1 MRAER
6 DLNTTIQAQASL
18 VLRAISLVALLAY
31 AFMLLGAYDT
41 TFHSVDSV
49 RDVALARL
57 IADGSAFP
65 LVSQPWAA
73 TYQTPPAYLYLLSLP
88 FVMGGDEQAAF
99 IFVAL
104 LCLLS
109 VIWVWRLLYREYGP
123 VVGTLYA
130 VTALVFPT
138 SIFFHS
144 AGNPSFA
151 FAASSFALGCAIRV
165 SQGARGYSVA
175 LMVLLFLLP
184 QLHLSSVPIVAALG
198 IWLLYGARQRLSAP
212 AIGLGLL
219 LAVLSVIWLWKFGFH
234 APEYSPKLE
243 AASQNSAPVARLID
257 PNQWAAIATVYL
269 NYAKHLRDAPS
280 WLAAF
285 VAVITLY
292 FVVGMAMAPL
302 LLRRRGT
309 VPRIRIVIAT
319 ALVTLL
325 LGVTYLE
332 SWGVWYFDS
341 WLPWIVVAAAIAWG
355 KALARIG
362 KEAWLLPIVAAI
374 GVVNIVP
381 QLWIHA
387 TLAREGYVNI
397 SPSALFA
404 SRHPG
409 TASPTIPVLSA
420 RHQLAYRDFVAA
432 HDLCL
437 EHIVGVSAWY
447 LRDMSRRDGYRDCK
461 TSNDPNQPVSYLQL
475 VGFAGALARPTKWR
489 SGPLHIQELPP
500 QPKIWIDGEPR
511 TSKYGASLARY
522 GLYLP
527 VESTEPTSVSFAPR
541 VGVAS
546 RVNISLRCIGGDT
559 KAAPYWI
566 YENVAPSR
574 YSITL
579 DRKLFALRYLEYQ
592 FDYPASAN
600 SPEQIRL
607 RLDTPLNCD
616 TSVFVE

>member
-1 MRAER
+1 MQ
-6 DLNTTIQAQASL
+6 IHASL
-18 VLRAISLVALLAY
+18 GLRAISLVSLLTY

-57 IADGSAFP
+57 IADGAAFP
-65 LVSQPWAA
+65 VVSQPWAA
-73 TYQTPPAYLYLLSLP
+73 TYQTPPAYLYLLSIP
-88 FVMGGDEQAAF
+88 FFMGGDERAAF

-109 VIWVWRLLYREYGP
+109 VIWVWRLLYREYDP

-151 FAASSFALGCAIRV
+151 FAASTLALGCAIRV
-165 SQGARGYSVA
+165 SQGARGNSVA
-175 LMVLLFLLP
+175 LIVLLFLLP

-198 IWLLYGARQRLSAP
+198 IWLFCGARQRLSAP
-212 AIGLGLL
+212 AIGIGLL
-219 LAVLSVIWLWKFGFH
+219 LAVTSVLWLWKFGFH

-243 AASQNSAPVARLID
+243 AASQNSALVARFID

-269 NYAKHLRDAPS
+269 NYATHLRDTPS
-280 WLAAF
+280 WLSAF

-292 FVVGMAMAPL
+292 FVVGMVIAPL
-302 LLRRRGT
+302 LLRMRRALPGT
-309 VPRIRIVIAT
+309 RIVIAT
-319 ALVTLL
+319 AIVAVL
-325 LGVTYLE
+325 LGVAYLE

-341 WLPWIVVAAAIAWG
+341 WLPWIAVAAAITWG
-355 KALARIG
+355 SALARIR
-362 KEAWLLPIVAAI
+362 EQAWLLPIVATI
-374 GVVNIVP
+374 GAVNIAP
-381 QLWIHA
+381 QLWVHA
-387 TLAREGYVNI
+387 TLARQGYVDI

-404 SRHPG
+404 SRQSVN
-409 TASPTIPVLSA
+409 ASPTIPVLSA

-432 HDLCL
+432 HQLCL
-437 EHIVGVSAWY
+437 AQIVGVSAWY
-447 LRDMSRRDGYRDCK
+447 VHDMSRRDGYRDCK
-461 TSNDPNQPVSYLQL
+461 AGSHPNEPVSYLQL
-475 VGFAGALARPTKWR
+475 IGFAGELARPTRWR

-500 QPKIWIDGEPR
+500 QPKIWIDGEAR
-511 TSKYGASLARY
+511 NSKYGVSLARY

-527 VESTEPTSVSFAPR
+527 IESMKPTSVSFAPR
-541 VGVAS
+541 AGVAS

-559 KAAPYWI
+559 KAVPYWAH
-566 YENVAPSR
+566 ENVTPSR
-574 YSITL
+574 FSITL

-592 FDYPASAN
+592 FDFPASTTP
-600 SPEQIRL
+600 PEQIRL
-607 RLDTPLNCD
+607 ILDKPLNCD
-616 TSVFVE
+616 VSVFVE